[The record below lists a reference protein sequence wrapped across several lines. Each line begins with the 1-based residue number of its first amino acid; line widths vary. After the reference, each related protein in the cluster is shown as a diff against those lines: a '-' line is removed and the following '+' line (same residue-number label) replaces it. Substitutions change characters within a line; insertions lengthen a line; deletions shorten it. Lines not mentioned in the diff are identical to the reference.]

1 MFFLALSF
9 AAMSSLIAMIE
20 MATRMFVDLGVR
32 RTTAV
37 SLVGVLGFV
46 LGLPSAWKMGFLEN
60 QDWVWGLG
68 LLVSGLFIAI
78 TVIRY
83 GVDRFRSEL
92 INTPEER
99 RPVGKWFVPVVTI
112 LIPLEFA
119 ALVVW
124 WFYQAVTTLD
134 PDGWWNPFHTYS
146 VGTAV
151 FQWGIVIVVLLLL
164 NRWWA
169 TRVGARDGD

>member
-20 MATRMFVDLGVR
+20 MATRMFLDLGVR

-68 LLVSGLFIAI
+68 LLSFWTIHRPHRHAI
-78 TVIRY
+78 R
-83 GVDRFRSEL
+83 
-92 INTPEER
+92 R
-99 RPVGKWFVPVVTI
+99 RPF
-112 LIPLEFA
+112 
-119 ALVVW
+119 
-124 WFYQAVTTLD
+124 
-134 PDGWWNPFHTYS
+134 
-146 VGTAV
+146 
-151 FQWGIVIVVLLLL
+151 
-164 NRWWA
+164 
-169 TRVGARDGD
+169 